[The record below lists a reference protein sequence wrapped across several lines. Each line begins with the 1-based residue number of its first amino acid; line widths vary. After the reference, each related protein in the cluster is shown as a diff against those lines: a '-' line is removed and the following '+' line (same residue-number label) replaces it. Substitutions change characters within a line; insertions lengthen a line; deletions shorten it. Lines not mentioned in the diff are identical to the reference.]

1 MYIFIQV
8 KKKIRIFAHTFI
20 KKNIMKAL
28 NENRSEVQA
37 EYIRRIEIEALWG
50 RKHIVWDLRR
60 DVNILS
66 GVNGIGKSTILNRAA
81 EQLDHLTGGIDV
93 DVRNLEGVK
102 MTFYP
107 EEATTIHFDVIRS
120 FDRPLFHSNLA
131 EKMADKNVKTE
142 LDWQLYQ
149 LQRRY
154 LDYQVNI
161 GNRIIELLSSG
172 EAEGQQKAAE
182 VSYPKRRFQDLAD
195 ELFAETGKKI
205 IRSKNEIVFEQE
217 GEQLLPY
224 RLSSGE
230 KQMLVILL
238 TVLVQDK
245 QPCVLLMD
253 EPEVSLHIEWQQRII
268 SIIREMNPN
277 AQIILTTHSPAVVMG
292 GWMDAVT
299 EVTDI
304 TI

>member
-1 MYIFIQV
+1 ME
-8 KKKIRIFAHTFI
+8 
-20 KKNIMKAL
+20 AL
-28 NENRSEVQA
+28 TDINKVLQA
-37 EYIRRIEIEALWG
+37 EYISRIEIESLWG
-50 RKHIVWDLRR
+50 RRHIAWDLRR

-66 GVNGIGKSTILNRAA
+66 GVNGIGKSTILNHTVGALECLA
-81 EQLDHLTGGIDV
+81 GGID
-93 DVRNLEGVK
+93 DNADGVK
-102 MTFYP
+102 ITFNP
-107 EEATTIHFDVIRS
+107 VEAAAIRFDVIRS

-172 EAEGQQKAAE
+172 DPEGQRKAAE

-195 ELFAETGKKI
+195 DLFAETGKRI
-205 IRSKNEIVFEQE
+205 IRGKNEIMFEQDGDE
-217 GEQLLPY
+217 LLPY
-224 RLSSGE
+224 KLSSGE
-230 KQMLVILL
+230 KQLLVILL

-268 SIIREMNPN
+268 EIIREMNPN
-277 AQIILTTHSPAVVMG
+277 AQLILTTHSPAMIMG

-304 TI
+304 TIV

>member
-1 MYIFIQV
+1 MND
-8 KKKIRIFAHTFI
+8 KEKMIR
-20 KKNIMKAL
+20 
-28 NENRSEVQA
+28 A
-37 EYIRRIEIEALWG
+37 EYIKRIEIEALWG

-81 EQLDHLTGGIDV
+81 TTLDHLAGGIDL
-93 DVRNLEGVK
+93 DVKEVEGVK

-107 EEATTIHFDVIRS
+107 EDATMVHFDVIRS

-172 EAEGQQKAAE
+172 DPEGQRKAAE
-182 VSYPKRRFQDLAD
+182 VSYPKRRFQDLTD
-195 ELFAETGKKI
+195 ELFSETGKRI
-205 IRSKNEIVFEQE
+205 IRTKNEIMFSQAE
-217 GEQLLPY
+217 GDELLPY
-224 RLSSGE
+224 SLSSGE

-268 SIIREMNPN
+268 EIIREMNPN
-277 AQIILTTHSPAVVMG
+277 AQVILTTHSPAMIMG

-304 TI
+304 TIRD

>member
-1 MYIFIQV
+1 MEATKERQGE
-8 KKKIRIFAHTFI
+8 IR
-20 KKNIMKAL
+20 
-28 NENRSEVQA
+28 A

-66 GVNGIGKSTILNRAA
+66 GVNGIGKSTILNRTAA
-81 EQLDHLTGGIDV
+81 QLNSLMGGV
-93 DVRNLEGVK
+93 DIKQKELEGVK

-131 EKMADKNVKTE
+131 EKMADKKVKTE

-161 GNRIIELLSSG
+161 GNRIIELLSIGDEESHR
-172 EAEGQQKAAE
+172 KAAE
-182 VSYPKRRFQDLAD
+182 VSAPKRRFQDLAD
-195 ELFAETGKKI
+195 ELFGETGKRI
-205 IRSKNEIVFEQE
+205 IRSKNEIVFSQDGDE
-217 GEQLLPY
+217 LLPY

-230 KQMLVILL
+230 KQILVILL

-268 SIIREMNPN
+268 GIIREMNPN

-304 TI
+304 TV

>member
-1 MYIFIQV
+1 M
-8 KKKIRIFAHTFI
+8 T
-20 KKNIMKAL
+20 MEAL
-28 NENRSEVQA
+28 KENHNEVRA

-66 GVNGIGKSTILNRAA
+66 GINGIGKSTILNRAA
-81 EQLDHLTGGIDV
+81 AQLDHLAGIDV
-93 DVRNLEGVK
+93 KAKDIDGVK

-172 EAEGQQKAAE
+172 DEEGHRKAAE
-182 VSYPKRRFQDLAD
+182 VSYPKRRFQDLTD
-195 ELFAETGKKI
+195 ELFSETGKKI
-205 IRSKNEIVFEQE
+205 IRSKNEIVFDQE
-217 GEQLLPY
+217 GRELLPY

-268 SIIREMNPN
+268 SIIREMNPH
-277 AQIILTTHSPAVVMG
+277 AQIILTTHSPAMIMG

>member
-1 MYIFIQV
+1 MEAV
-8 KKKIRIFAHTFI
+8 K
-20 KKNIMKAL
+20 
-28 NENRSEVQA
+28 ENRSEVQA

-50 RKHIVWDLRR
+50 RKHIMWNLRR

-66 GVNGIGKSTILNRAA
+66 GVNGIGKSSILNRAV
-81 EQLDHLTGGIDV
+81 EQLDYLANGFDV
-93 DVRNLEGVK
+93 NVKDLEGVK

-149 LQRRY
+149 LQRRF

-172 EAEGQQKAAE
+172 DEEGHRKAAE

-217 GEQLLPY
+217 GRQLLPY
-224 RLSSGE
+224 CLSSGE

-268 SIIREMNPN
+268 SIIREMNPY
-277 AQIILTTHSPAVVMG
+277 AQIILTTHSPAMIMG

>member
-1 MYIFIQV
+1 METMNNSLEQV
-8 KKKIRIFAHTFI
+8 R
-20 KKNIMKAL
+20 
-28 NENRSEVQA
+28 A
-37 EYIRRIEIEALWG
+37 EYISRIEIEALWG
-50 RKHIVWDLRR
+50 RKHIVWNLRR

-81 EQLDHLTGGIDV
+81 TTLDYLAGV
-93 DVRNLEGVK
+93 DVNVRDIEGVK

-107 EEATTIHFDVIRS
+107 ENATTVHFDIIRS

-161 GNRIIELLSSG
+161 GNRIIELLSNG
-172 EAEGQQKAAE
+172 DPDGQIRAAE
-182 VSYPKRRFQDLAD
+182 VSYPKRRFQDLTD
-195 ELFAETGKKI
+195 ELFADTGKKI
-205 IRSKNEIVFEQE
+205 IRSKNEIMFAQDGDE
-217 GEQLLPY
+217 LLPY
-224 RLSSGE
+224 KLSSGE
-230 KQMLVILL
+230 KQLLVILL

-253 EPEVSLHIEWQQRII
+253 EPEVSLHVEWQQHII
-268 SIIREMNPN
+268 EIIREMNPN
-277 AQIILTTHSPAVVMG
+277 AQLILTTHSPAMVMG

-304 TI
+304 TINN

>member
-1 MYIFIQV
+1 ME
-8 KKKIRIFAHTFI
+8 
-20 KKNIMKAL
+20 AL
-28 NENRSEVQA
+28 KENHNEVRA

-66 GVNGIGKSTILNRAA
+66 GINGIGKSTILNRAA
-81 EQLDHLTGGIDV
+81 AQLDHLAGIDV
-93 DVRNLEGVK
+93 KAKDIDGVK

-172 EAEGQQKAAE
+172 DEEGHRKAAE
-182 VSYPKRRFQDLAD
+182 VSYPKRRFQDLTD
-195 ELFAETGKKI
+195 ELFSETGKKI
-205 IRSKNEIVFEQE
+205 IRSKNEIVFDQE
-217 GEQLLPY
+217 GRELLPY

-268 SIIREMNPN
+268 SIIREMNPH
-277 AQIILTTHSPAVVMG
+277 AQIILTTHSPAMIMG

>member
-1 MYIFIQV
+1 MND
-8 KKKIRIFAHTFI
+8 KEKMIR
-20 KKNIMKAL
+20 
-28 NENRSEVQA
+28 A
-37 EYIRRIEIEALWG
+37 EYIKRIEIEALWG

-81 EQLDHLTGGIDV
+81 TTLDHLAGGIDL
-93 DVRNLEGVK
+93 DVKEVEGVK

-107 EEATTIHFDVIRS
+107 EDATMVHFDVIRS

-172 EAEGQQKAAE
+172 DPEGQRKAAE
-182 VSYPKRRFQDLAD
+182 VSYPKRRFQDLTD
-195 ELFAETGKKI
+195 ELFSETGKHI
-205 IRSKNEIVFEQE
+205 IRTKNEIMFSQAE
-217 GEQLLPY
+217 GDELLPY
-224 RLSSGE
+224 SLSSGE

-268 SIIREMNPN
+268 EIIREMNPN
-277 AQIILTTHSPAVVMG
+277 AQVILTTHSPAMIMG

-304 TI
+304 TIRD

>member
-1 MYIFIQV
+1 ME
-8 KKKIRIFAHTFI
+8 
-20 KKNIMKAL
+20 AL
-28 NENRSEVQA
+28 KENHNEVRA

-66 GVNGIGKSTILNRAA
+66 GINGIGKSSILNRAA
-81 EQLDHLTGGIDV
+81 AQLDYLANGIDINV
-93 DVRNLEGVK
+93 KGLDKVK

-107 EEATTIHFDVIRS
+107 EEATTVHFDVIRS

-172 EAEGQQKAAE
+172 DEEGHRKAAE
-182 VSYPKRRFQDLAD
+182 VSYPKRRFQDLTD
-195 ELFAETGKKI
+195 ELFSETGKKI
-205 IRSKNEIVFEQE
+205 IRSKNEIVFDQE
-217 GEQLLPY
+217 GRELLPY

-268 SIIREMNPN
+268 SIIREMNPH
-277 AQIILTTHSPAVVMG
+277 AQIILTTHSPAMIMG

>member
-1 MYIFIQV
+1 ME
-8 KKKIRIFAHTFI
+8 
-20 KKNIMKAL
+20 AL
-28 NENRSEVQA
+28 RNSGGEVRA
-37 EYIRRIEIEALWG
+37 EYVRRIEIEALWG

-66 GVNGIGKSTILNRAA
+66 GVNGIGKSTILNRTA
-81 EQLDHLTGGIDV
+81 EQLDYLAGGV
-93 DVRNLEGVK
+93 DVNVKELEGVK

-154 LDYQVNI
+154 LDSQVNI

-172 EAEGQQKAAE
+172 DEEGTLKAAE

-205 IRSKNEIVFEQE
+205 VRSKNEIVFEQD
-217 GEQLLPY
+217 GELLLPY

-268 SIIREMNPN
+268 SIIREMNPQ
-277 AQIILTTHSPAVVMG
+277 AQIILTTHSPAVIMG

>member
-1 MYIFIQV
+1 MEAV
-8 KKKIRIFAHTFI
+8 K
-20 KKNIMKAL
+20 
-28 NENRSEVQA
+28 ENRSEVQA

-66 GVNGIGKSTILNRAA
+66 GVNGIGKSSILNRAV
-81 EQLDHLTGGIDV
+81 EQLDYLANGIDV
-93 DVRNLEGVK
+93 NVKDLEGVK
-102 MTFYP
+102 MTFFP

-149 LQRRY
+149 LQRRF

-172 EAEGQQKAAE
+172 NEEGHRKAAE

-205 IRSKNEIVFEQE
+205 VRSKNEIVFEQE
-217 GEQLLPY
+217 GRQLLPY

-268 SIIREMNPN
+268 SIIREMNPY
-277 AQIILTTHSPAVVMG
+277 AQIILTTHSPAMIMG

-304 TI
+304 TV

>member
-1 MYIFIQV
+1 METINNSQEQV
-8 KKKIRIFAHTFI
+8 R
-20 KKNIMKAL
+20 
-28 NENRSEVQA
+28 A
-37 EYIRRIEIEALWG
+37 EYISRIEIEALWG
-50 RKHIVWDLRR
+50 RKHIVWNLRR

-81 EQLDHLTGGIDV
+81 TTLDYLAGV
-93 DVRNLEGVK
+93 DVNVRDIEGVK

-107 EEATTIHFDVIRS
+107 ENATTVHFDVIRS

-161 GNRIIELLSSG
+161 GNRIIELLSNG
-172 EAEGQQKAAE
+172 DPDGQIRAAE
-182 VSYPKRRFQDLAD
+182 VSYPKRRFQDLTD
-195 ELFAETGKKI
+195 ELFADTGKKI
-205 IRSKNEIVFEQE
+205 IRSKNEIMFAQDGDE
-217 GEQLLPY
+217 LLPY
-224 RLSSGE
+224 KLSSGE
-230 KQMLVILL
+230 KQLLVILL

-253 EPEVSLHIEWQQRII
+253 EPEVSLHVEWQQRII
-268 SIIREMNPN
+268 EIIREMNPN
-277 AQIILTTHSPAVVMG
+277 AQLILTTHSPAMVMG

-304 TI
+304 TINN

>member
-1 MYIFIQV
+1 METINNSLEQV
-8 KKKIRIFAHTFI
+8 R
-20 KKNIMKAL
+20 
-28 NENRSEVQA
+28 A
-37 EYIRRIEIEALWG
+37 EYISRIEIEALWG
-50 RKHIVWDLRR
+50 RKHIVWNLRR

-81 EQLDHLTGGIDV
+81 TTLDYLAGV
-93 DVRNLEGVK
+93 DVNVRDIEGVK

-107 EEATTIHFDVIRS
+107 ENATTVHFDIIRS

-161 GNRIIELLSSG
+161 GNRIIELLSNG
-172 EAEGQQKAAE
+172 DPDGQIRAAE
-182 VSYPKRRFQDLAD
+182 VSYPKRRFQDLTD
-195 ELFAETGKKI
+195 ELFADTGKKI
-205 IRSKNEIVFEQE
+205 IRSKNEIMFAQDGDE
-217 GEQLLPY
+217 LLPY
-224 RLSSGE
+224 KLSSGE
-230 KQMLVILL
+230 KQLLVILL

-253 EPEVSLHIEWQQRII
+253 EPEVSLHVEWQQRII
-268 SIIREMNPN
+268 EIIREMNPN
-277 AQIILTTHSPAVVMG
+277 AQLILTTHSPAMVMG

-304 TI
+304 TINN

>member
-1 MYIFIQV
+1 MATMNDNQ
-8 KKKIRIFAHTFI
+8 K
-20 KKNIMKAL
+20 
-28 NENRSEVQA
+28 EVRA
-37 EYIRRIEIEALWG
+37 EYIQRIEIEALWG
-50 RKHIVWDLRR
+50 RKHIVWNLRR

-81 EQLDHLTGGIDV
+81 QQLDNLVGIDV
-93 DVRNLEGVK
+93 HVKNLDGVK

-107 EEATTIHFDVIRS
+107 EDATTIHFDIIRS

-142 LDWQLYQ
+142 LDWQLYH

-172 EAEGQQKAAE
+172 DPEGHRKAAE

-205 IRSKNEIVFEQE
+205 IRGKNEIVFEQDGVE
-217 GEQLLPY
+217 LLPY

-245 QPCVLLMD
+245 APCVLLMD
-253 EPEVSLHIEWQQRII
+253 EPEISLHIEWQQRII
-268 SIIREMNPN
+268 SIIREMNPY
-277 AQIILTTHSPAVVMG
+277 AQIILTTHSPAMVMG

-304 TI
+304 TVSNQF